1 VRDLQTFIKDINMLF
16 KKSSLAVAASLL
28 AIGNAYAATATA
40 NVPININAVLSNPAT
55 CTLSVNG
62 YAAPSYTSGTTSSIT
77 TVISGLVNCSG
88 SSTPVSF
95 SLSADA
101 GQFAFSGSRRAASGS
116 GATANFINYTLL
128 QGTGTSTTQLDAVP
142 PVFGG
147 TPQNGTTA
155 VTGTTSSVSYGF
167 RMVVPANQT
176 VVAGSYADTVVIT
189 ATY

>member
-1 VRDLQTFIKDINMLF
+1 MLF

-40 NVPININAVLSNPAT
+40 NVPVNINAVISNPAT

-62 YAAPSYTSGTTSSIT
+62 YTAPSYTSGATSSIT
-77 TVISGLVNCSG
+77 TVISGLVSCSG
-88 SSTPVSF
+88 SSIPVSF
-95 SLSADA
+95 ALSADA
-101 GQFAFSGSRRAASGS
+101 GQNASGGTRKAVS
-116 GATANFINYTLL
+116 GTTNFINYTLL

-142 PVFGG
+142 NVFGG
-147 TPQNGTTA
+147 SPQNGTTV
-155 VTGTTSSVSYGF
+155 VTGTTSASTYGF

-176 VVAGSYADTVVIT
+176 VAAGSYADTVVLT

>member
-1 VRDLQTFIKDINMLF
+1 MLF

-40 NVPININAVLSNPAT
+40 SVPININAVLSNPAT

-77 TVISGLVNCSG
+77 TVISGLVSCTG
-88 SSTPVSF
+88 SSTAVSY

-101 GQFAFSGSRRAASGS
+101 GQNALGGSRRAISGS
-116 GATANFINYTLL
+116 NSINYTLL
-128 QGTGTSTTQLDAVP
+128 QGTSTSTTQLDAIP
-142 PVFGG
+142 SVFGG
-147 TPQNGTTA
+147 SPQTGTTA
-155 VTGTTSSVSYGF
+155 VTGTTSSGSYGF

-176 VVAGSYADTVVIT
+176 VAAGSYGDSVVIT